1 MVRLSEGPVRDFRD
15 KLVKQRYSPYTRT
28 SPPEP
33 PPEKSQ
39 VVVAFI
45 SFLLFV
51 VQIHFSTIHF
61 TIYSF
66 SCFASFVHCLVNV
79 RAEVQAET
87 ANHVEQE
94 TGNSNLKDQV
104 LQPQRCRSH
113 GSLVQRCKA
122 SRPCRYC
129 LALPLAET
137 ELCYYSSR
145 IYDNSF
151 TVSDFAN
158 DCRLLINLII
168 RKLNPNGLIIPK
180 TILSA
185 NNHLIQ

>member
-15 KLVKQRYSPYTRT
+15 KLVKQRYSPSTRT
-28 SPPEP
+28 SRPEP
-33 PPEKSQ
+33 PPVKNQ
-39 VVVAFI
+39 VVIAFI
-45 SFLLFV
+45 SYLLFV
-51 VQIHFSTIHF
+51 VKIHFSTIHF

-66 SCFASFVHCLVNV
+66 SCFAFFVHCLVNV
-79 RAEVQAET
+79 RAEVQAEV

-113 GSLVQRCKA
+113 GSLVQRRKA

-137 ELCYYSSR
+137 ELCYCSSR

-151 TVSDFAN
+151 MV
-158 DCRLLINLII
+158 
-168 RKLNPNGLIIPK
+168 
-180 TILSA
+180 
-185 NNHLIQ
+185 